1 MLHFF
6 CIYIYVLIS
15 GRLWWKLIFK
25 LLNSKVFYIDRH
37 RWNFTNSIYGRYS
50 VHFPH
55 EYALENGSVALH
67 SLLCYWKL
75 YSKPSV
81 LKCMNTYGMKPQL
94 PHRHETIKNHTHTQ
108 SPQRAFYSIVSKF
121 ITIGNTHNQN
131 ISLKNNNVTVKT
143 QIYTHS
149 NKYIRAL
156 AVSDDGS
163 KAIFY
168 YTSRP
173 GWLSMSMQQRAVE
186 WILIL
191 RCSLHTSS
199 THASNTL

>member
-1 MLHFF
+1 MLLKIVFQTF
-6 CIYIYVLIS
+6 C
-15 GRLWWKLIFK
+15 FK
-25 LLNSKVFYIDRH
+25 M
-37 RWNFTNSIYGRYS
+37 
-50 VHFPH
+50 H
-55 EYALENGSVALH
+55 EYIWYETTA
-67 SLLCYWKL
+67 
-75 YSKPSV
+75 P
-81 LKCMNTYGMKPQL
+81 PQ
-94 PHRHETIKNHTHTQ
+94 TWNDQNHTHTQ